1 MCHMEVPVRYKDMAP
16 YDQVMRGWQ
25 TYYNG
30 EPFWNAVCSLDFV
43 ELSVAAGLRDVADGY
58 LERTGDPDR
67 DRRDLLQTPNQGNNY
82 RYMLTARK

>member
-1 MCHMEVPVRYKDMAP
+1 MEVPVRYKDLSL

-30 EPFWNAVCSLDFV
+30 EPFWNAVCALDLV
-43 ELSVAAGLRDVADGY
+43 AMVKAAGFSDAVDGY
-58 LERTGDPDR
+58 LKRTTDPDH
-67 DRRDLLQTPNQGNNY
+67 DRRDLLQVGDQGNEY